1 MDRLEIWGGIECSIA
16 RIGDRYHRQLRLSGH
31 DRRPEDIAAIA
42 ELGIRTLR
50 YPILWED
57 VAPHGL
63 DHADWRWADERLGL
77 LRHHSIAPIV
87 GLLHHG
93 SGPAWTGLLDD
104 AFPRHFAEY
113 AGAVAARYPWV
124 DAYMPVNEP
133 LTTARFSALYGHW
146 YPHARDDRSFVRALL
161 NQCRATVLAML
172 AIRRSNPQAKLI
184 QTDDVGK
191 TFSIREL
198 AYQARFDNA
207 RRWLAWDLLCGRV
220 GGRHPLRKY
229 LVASGASATELDW
242 FRANACPPDLIGI
255 NHYVTSNRYLHRNPA
270 WSEPSSW
277 GGNGIDRYADTEAVR
292 VPGVGYAGL
301 APVIREVWRR
311 YRIPI
316 AVTEAHLGCTREE
329 QLRWLAHAWQSA
341 RDCRRAGIDVRA
353 VTAWALFG
361 SFDWNSLLTRS
372 AGHYETGAYDVRGPG
387 GPRPTAL
394 ASLIRELSHEPGLRQ
409 ALVARFPALAE
420 PGWWMRPSR
429 LLSRSSRARTRTVGR
444 RSSARAVPPVLITGA
459 AGTLGQAYQRICE
472 ERGIRFVACSRAR
485 LDISRA
491 LDLAMTLDALRP
503 WAVINAAGYVR
514 VDAAE
519 SDCMACYRDNFEGPR
534 VLADECARRGLP
546 LLTFS
551 TDLVFDGAAA
561 RPYLESDAVRPT
573 NVYGRSKAAA
583 EAQVLRVHPDA
594 LVVRTSAF
602 FGPWDR
608 YNFVTLALEALGRG
622 AAFTAASDVV
632 VSPTYLPDLAQASL
646 DLLLDRERGVWHL
659 ANRGAVTWADLARR
673 AARLAAVD
681 PAGLVAAPGAELGF
695 VACRPRYSALGS
707 ERGLLMPELD
717 SALVRYV
724 AELAAEPRS
733 TVAA

>member
-1 MDRLEIWGGIECSIA
+1 MNRLEIWGGIECSIA
-16 RIGDRYHRQLRLSGH
+16 RIGDRYHRQLAQSGH
-31 DRRPEDIAAIA
+31 DRRPDDIAAIA
-42 ELGIRTLR
+42 ALGIRRLR

-57 VAPHGL
+57 VAPRGL
-63 DHADWRWADERLGL
+63 EDADWRWADERLAL

-93 SGPAWTGLLDD
+93 SGPDWTGLLDD
-104 AFPRHFAEY
+104 AFPRQFAEY

-124 DAYMPVNEP
+124 DAYTPINEP

-146 YPHARDDRSFVRALL
+146 YPHARSDRSFVRALL
-161 NQCRATVLAML
+161 NQCRATVLAMQ
-172 AIRRSNPQAKLI
+172 AIRCSNPQAKLV
-184 QTDDVGK
+184 QTDDIGK

-207 RRWLAWDLLCGRV
+207 RRWLSWDLLCGRV

-229 LVASGASATELDW
+229 LVTSGATPAELDW
-242 FRANACPPDLIGI
+242 FGANACPPDLIGI

-270 WSEPSSW
+270 WCEPSSW

-361 SFDWNSLLTRS
+361 SFDWDSLLTRS

-394 ASLIRELSHEPGLRQ
+394 ARLIRELSLEPGSRQ
-409 ALVARFPALAE
+409 ALVEKFPALAE

-429 LLSRSSRARTRTVGR
+429 LLSQSSRARIRTAGR
-444 RSSARAVPPVLITGA
+444 RSSARAAPPVLITGA
-459 AGTLGQAYQRICE
+459 AGTLGQAYQRICA

-491 LDLAMTLDALRP
+491 PDLAMTLDALRP

-519 SDCMACYRDNFEGPR
+519 ADCMACYRDNCEGPR

-573 NVYGRSKAAA
+573 NIYGRSKAAA
-583 EAQVLRVHPDA
+583 EAQVLRAHPDA

-608 YNFVTLALEALGRG
+608 YNFVTQALAALGRG
-622 AAFTAASDVV
+622 AAFTAASDIV

-646 DLLLDRERGVWHL
+646 DLLLDRESGVWHL
-659 ANRGAVTWADLARR
+659 ANRGAVTWAELALR
-673 AARLAAVD
+673 AAWHAAVD
-681 PAGLVAAPGAELGF
+681 AGGLVAAPGAELGF

-707 ERGLLMPELD
+707 ERGLVMPELD
-717 SALVRYV
+717 SALERYV
-724 AELAAEPRS
+724 AHLAAEPRS